1 MAEEK
6 QVVDRFVE
14 AWDRVERELLKK
26 DMSAYKVAV
35 LEAEKI
41 FLAVLEEKGFPGTDV
56 ESIIE
61 NNAESFANYD
71 KLRYARAMHKK
82 IVTKLGFDISQDDA
96 DEIISGYRGAIADL
110 RRINLNESPF
120 FERFSLMLRRKFYGF
135 PQKTKGLVAAL
146 IALSL
151 FTFFLTETETGRNA
165 SAAFVDAN
173 NYLFYK
179 IVPAAFFLL
188 LLAAALIVILYLYRN
203 RKK

>member
-6 QVVDRFVE
+6 QASDRYAG
-14 AWDRVERELLKK
+14 AWDRVESELLKK

-41 FLAVLEEKGFPGTDV
+41 FLEALKEKDFPGNNI
-56 ESIIE
+56 ESIVE
-61 NNAESFANYD
+61 NNAERFTNYD
-71 KLRYARAMHKK
+71 KLRYARAMHQK
-82 IVTKLGFDISQDDA
+82 IVTKPGFDISQDDA

-110 RRINLNESPF
+110 MRIDLDASPF
-120 FERFSLMLRRKFYGF
+120 LEKVSLMLRRNFYGF
-135 PQKTKGLVAAL
+135 PQKTKGMIVALAL
-146 IALSL
+146 LSIL
-151 FTFFLTETETGRNA
+151 TFFLTETETGRNA
-165 SAAFVDAN
+165 SAAFVSAN

-188 LLAAALIVILYLYRN
+188 LVAAALIVIFYLYQN